1 LARESD
7 AAGVG
12 RPNGEACAVCAQR
25 DRVARLFIAPLAVDV
40 SAELVPG
47 RAVPLEDPYVTSE
60 VAIAAVLRRANG
72 EAGAVRAQRDRLA
85 RLVARRFTVDVARRG
100 GSSNFRRP
108 LHLG

>member
-1 LARESD
+1 
-7 AAGVG
+7 
-12 RPNGEACAVCAQR
+12 
-25 DRVARLFIAPLAVDV
+25 VARLFIAPLAVDV

-47 RAVPLEDPYVTSE
+47 RAVELEDPYVTSE